1 MKSLT
6 KSQGGQQIGR
16 EYVEALKS
24 YLDSVEALP
33 ARSGKVSMTAIAE
46 ASGVPR
52 QSLYKNDDCKA
63 LIDRAVE
70 AKGLVGIEQRRQSDP
85 EKVQLE
91 RKMMAL
97 EQKNA
102 ALVGEVHELRRQLKR
117 YRAVEEMMVQGKRV
131 LP

>member
-1 MKSLT
+1 MSENR
-6 KSQGGQQIGR
+6 SGQQIGR
-16 EYVEALKS
+16 EYVESLQN
-24 YLDSVEALP
+24 YLDRVESLP
-33 ARSGKVSMTAIAE
+33 ARNGKVNLTALAE
-46 ASGVPR
+46 ATGVPR

-70 AKGLVGIEQRRQSDP
+70 AKGLVGIEQRRQGDP

-91 RKMMAL
+91 RKLMVL

-117 YRAVEEMMVQGKRV
+117 YKAVEEMMTQGRRV